1 MGLLQVFGRQVG
13 AAWARLSPGHRLIL
27 VLLGLICIGGL
38 VGAVFWAAAP
48 DYEILCTDVTPKE
61 CASLVAE
68 LKGQGITARLTQGG
82 TAVLVPAGKID
93 EARMVAAEEGIPGT
107 VQMGFESFR
116 EPKIGMTPFAE
127 RINYVSALQ
136 NELAATIMSL
146 DSVHY
151 ARVHL
156 VISERELFVRDRK
169 KATASVLVMTQGG
182 QALTRRHAVAIANLV
197 ASAVDGLAAT
207 DVTITDA
214 QGNVLVGG
222 GQAGAE
228 LAADDQLSYRQKM
241 EQYLAQKAESMLATV
256 LGFNRCEI
264 RVSAELTFKD
274 SRETMK
280 EYDPDKKVVVSER
293 IESSQTTGS
302 GAEVGGLVGSV
313 SNVPGEQQAAS
324 GGASGLA
331 SSSKTDN
338 IDTEYLV
345 SESLRETVN
354 RGVEIK
360 RLTVAAF
367 VDMSSLQAPTED
379 ETGQEAEGQES
390 QLAVLTLE
398 DVTDVI
404 REAVGLDESRGDTL
418 KIVQAS
424 FYPLVAAPAGVRGRI
439 PRWAVQVGEYFAV
452 GVVGLVLLIVARRA
466 LKGIEVAGPRR
477 VLVPEVLDAEGM
489 APYPTQTD
497 QDELIRQEISR
508 LIDENP
514 EMASRMI
521 EGWVEGEE

>member
-1 MGLLQVFGRQVG
+1 MGLFQVFGRQIGG
-13 AAWARLSPGHRLIL
+13 AWTRLSPGHRLIL

-38 VGAVFWAAAP
+38 AGAVFWAAAP

-68 LKGQGITARLTQGG
+68 LKSQGITARLTEGG
-82 TAVLVPAGKID
+82 TAVLVPAGKVD
-93 EARMVAAEEGIPGT
+93 EARMVAAEKGIPGT

-127 RINYVSALQ
+127 RVNYVSALQ

-146 DSVHY
+146 DSVLY

-156 VISERELFVRDRK
+156 VVPQRELFVRDRK
-169 KATASVLVMTQGG
+169 KATASVLVMTEGD
-182 QALTRRHAVAIANLV
+182 QALSRRHAVAIANLV
-197 ASAVDGLAAT
+197 ASAVDGLAPT
-207 DVTITDA
+207 DVTITDG

-228 LAADDQLSYRQKM
+228 LAADDQLSYRQKV
-241 EQYLAQKAESMLATV
+241 EQYLSEKAESMLATV
-256 LGFNRCEI
+256 LGFNRCEV

-274 SRETMK
+274 SRETTR

-293 IESSQTTGS
+293 IESSQTTGG
-302 GAEVGGLVGSV
+302 GAEVGGVVGSA

-331 SSSKTDN
+331 STSKTEN

-345 SESLRETVN
+345 SESVEEMVN
-354 RGVEIK
+354 RGAEIK
-360 RLTVAAF
+360 RLTVAAL
-367 VDMSSLQAPTED
+367 VDMASLQAPTEG
-379 ETGQEAEGQES
+379 ETGQEAEGQP
-390 QLAVLTLE
+390 AAAGLTLE

-404 REAVGLDESRGDTL
+404 KEAVGLDESRGDTL

-424 FYPLVAAPAGVRGRI
+424 FYPLVAAPPGLRGRI

-452 GVVGLVLLIVARRA
+452 AVMGLVLLIVARRA
-466 LKGIEVAGPRR
+466 LKGIEAAGPRR
-477 VLVPEVLDAEGM
+477 VLVPEVLEAEGV

-508 LIDENP
+508 LIEENP